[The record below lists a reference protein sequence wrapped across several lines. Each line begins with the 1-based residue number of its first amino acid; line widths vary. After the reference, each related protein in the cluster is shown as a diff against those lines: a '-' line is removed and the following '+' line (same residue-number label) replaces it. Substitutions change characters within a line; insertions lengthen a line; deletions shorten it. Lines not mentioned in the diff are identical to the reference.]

1 MMNTLDA
8 IRTKRSTR
16 RFTGEPVTEETILK
30 ILDAGRHSQSSKN
43 EQPWTFLLVQE
54 KERLKALSECGAY
67 AGHIAGADFAVV
79 LVDHGNW
86 SFDTGQAA
94 AYLQLAAWD
103 LGVGSCIAYFGDQ
116 DRLKVLFRVPAEA
129 NAEVGISFG
138 YSAEEPRRPQRSG
151 RKPLEE
157 ILKREYW

>member
-1 MMNTLDA
+1 MNTLDA

-16 RFTGEPVTEETILK
+16 RFTGESVPEETIVK

-43 EQPWTFLLVQE
+43 EQPWTFLLVQDQ
-54 KERLKALSECGAY
+54 ERLKALSECGAY
-67 AGHIAGADFAVV
+67 AGHIAAADFAVV
-79 LVDHGNW
+79 LIDHGNW

-103 LGVGSCIAYFGDQ
+103 LGVSSCIAYFGDQ
-116 DRLKVLFRVPAEA
+116 DRLKGQFGVPAEA
-129 NAEVGISFG
+129 NAEIGISFG
-138 YSAEEPRRPQRSG
+138 YSAEESRKPRRSG

-157 ILKREYW
+157 ILKREHW

>member
-1 MMNTLDA
+1 MPFAPNVLSGSLPTSL
-8 IRTKRSTR
+8 
-16 RFTGEPVTEETILK
+16 FPEETILQ

-43 EQPWTFLLVQE
+43 DQPWTFVLVQD
-54 KERLKALSECGAY
+54 KEHLKALSECGTY

-79 LVDHGNW
+79 LVDHSNW

-103 LGVGSCIAYFGDQ
+103 LGVSSCIAYFGLQ
-116 DRLKVLFRVPAEA
+116 DKLKDLLGIPLEAGAEI
-129 NAEVGISFG
+129 GISFG
-138 YSAEEPRRPQRSG
+138 YSAEGPRRLRKSG

-157 ILKREYW
+157 VLKREHW

>member
-1 MMNTLDA
+1 MNTLDA

-16 RFTGEPVTEETILK
+16 RFTGESVPEETLLK

-54 KERLKALSECGAY
+54 KEHLHALSGCGTY
-67 AGHIAGADFAVV
+67 AGHIAEADFAVV
-79 LVDHGNW
+79 LVDHSNW

-103 LGVGSCIAYFGDQ
+103 LGVGSCIAYFGEQ
-116 DRLKVLFRVPAEA
+116 DRLKDLFGIPAEA
-129 NAEVGISFG
+129 NAEIGISFG
-138 YSAEEPRRPQRSG
+138 YSAEEPRSPRKSG
-151 RKPLEE
+151 RKPLGE
-157 ILKREYW
+157 ILKREHW

>member
-1 MMNTLDA
+1 MNTLDA
-8 IRTKRSTR
+8 IRTKRSVR
-16 RFTGEPVTEETILK
+16 RFIGESVPEETILK

-79 LVDHGNW
+79 LVDHSNW
-86 SFDTGQAA
+86 SFDIGQAA

-103 LGVGSCIAYFGDQ
+103 LGVSSCIAYFGDQ
-116 DRLKVLFRVPAEA
+116 DRVKHLFGIPAEA
-129 NAEVGISFG
+129 NAEIGISFG
-138 YSAEEPRRPQRSG
+138 YSAEEPRKSRKSG

-157 ILKREYW
+157 ILRREHW

>member
-1 MMNTLDA
+1 MNTLDA

-16 RFTGEPVTEETILK
+16 SFTGKSVPEETILK

-43 EQPWTFLLVQE
+43 EQPWTFLLVRD
-54 KERLKALSECGAY
+54 KERLKALSKCGAY

-79 LVDHGNW
+79 LVDHSNW
-86 SFDTGQAA
+86 SFDIGQAA

-116 DRLKVLFRVPAEA
+116 DRLRTLLGIPAEA
-129 NAEVGISFG
+129 NAEIGISFG
-138 YSAEEPRRPQRSG
+138 YSAEEPRRPRSSG

-157 ILKREYW
+157 ILKREHW

>member
-1 MMNTLDA
+1 
-8 IRTKRSTR
+8 
-16 RFTGEPVTEETILK
+16 
-30 ILDAGRHSQSSKN
+30 
-43 EQPWTFLLVQE
+43 VQE
-54 KERLKALSECGAY
+54 KQRLKTLSGCGAY

-116 DRLKVLFRVPAEA
+116 DRLKDLFGIPAEA
-129 NAEVGISFG
+129 NAEIGISFG
-138 YSAEEPRRPQRSG
+138 YSAEEPHRPRRSG
-151 RKPLEE
+151 RKLLEQ
-157 ILKREYW
+157 ILKREHW

>member
-1 MMNTLDA
+1 MNTLDA
-8 IRTKRSTR
+8 IRTKRSVR
-16 RFTGEPVTEETILK
+16 RFTGESVPEETIVK
-30 ILDAGRHSQSSKN
+30 ILDAGRLSQSSKN

-67 AGHIAGADFAVV
+67 AGHIAGADFAVI
-79 LVDHGNW
+79 LVDHSNW
-86 SFDTGQAA
+86 SFDIGQAA

-116 DRLKVLFRVPAEA
+116 DRLKNLFGIPAEA
-129 NAEVGISFG
+129 NAEIGISFG
-138 YSAEEPRRPQRSG
+138 YSAEEPRRPRKSG

-157 ILKREYW
+157 ILKREHW

>member
-1 MMNTLDA
+1 MNTLDA

-16 RFTGEPVTEETILK
+16 RFIGESVPEETILK

-54 KERLKALSECGAY
+54 KERLKVLSACGAY
-67 AGHIAGADFAVV
+67 AGHIAGADFAIV

-103 LGVGSCIAYFGDQ
+103 MGVGSCIAYFGDQ
-116 DRLKVLFRVPAEA
+116 DRLKDLFGIPAEA
-129 NAEVGISFG
+129 NAEIGISFG
-138 YSAEEPRRPQRSG
+138 YSAEKPRKPRRSG

-157 ILKREYW
+157 ILKREHW